1 MSAPWARQPPPR
13 EFRPPPAGT
22 ASPPPSPAATSTPE
36 PQSPPQAEDSHD
48 ITKFEQEIRALL
60 DLASKSTYYELLGV
74 TATSPPELVKE
85 NFHRMARK
93 FHPDRHMGHSEWLRL
108 LPDLMGRLP
117 IPHQTIVDHKKH
129 AAHHK

>member
-93 FHPDRHMGHSEWLRL
+93 SHPDRQMAHRERL
-108 LPDLMGRLP
+108 GAPPDHEDRP
-117 IPHQTIVDHKKH
+117 PHPSKT
-129 AAHHK
+129 